1 MKAKIIR
8 ADFKNEWDSKY
19 GMMYNH
25 TIEYED
31 KSATYCSKKR
41 EQTHFVVGQECEF
54 IEEIKIT
61 KHGEMTIVK
70 PPPKGGKF
78 SNYHKD
84 VTREQSN

>member
-41 EQTHFVVGQECEF
+41 
-54 IEEIKIT
+54 
-61 KHGEMTIVK
+61 
-70 PPPKGGKF
+70 GKDLGRYK
-78 SNYHKD
+78 N
-84 VTREQSN
+84 NNA